1 MKSKIMRVA
10 GVFPLG
16 MVTGVIL
23 IFVIA
28 AIMVHFGYAVELTT
42 LHKTFGDI
50 EVWAQKPI
58 ISEGEEVP
66 GFYQKDGKEL
76 WMTKD
81 GKPFL
86 MIIKDVNDKI
96 RVLFLLKNEDEHVLT
111 LEPLDVP
118 GKWGKAMYT
127 NLRKGKPVGDMFV
140 DLDFD
145 GRFDVKAVT
154 DSNGSRVSHSI
165 FINNNWQIDDY
176 FSLEE
181 MKARVGG
188 TKYLFDPN
196 SGCWLEDMGGS
207 TSSGP
212 A

>member
-1 MKSKIMRVA
+1 MKLENIRVVGA
-10 GVFPLG
+10 FFLG
-16 MVTGVIL
+16 MIIGAIVL
-23 IFVIA
+23 FVLNIYL
-28 AIMVHFGYAVELTT
+28 GYDRELTAR
-42 LHKTFGDI
+42 HRTFGDI
-50 EVWAQKPI
+50 EVWVQKPI
-58 ISEGEEVP
+58 ISEGEEIP

-81 GKPFL
+81 GTPFL
-86 MIIKDVNDKI
+86 MMLKDANDKI
-96 RVLFLLKNEDEHVLT
+96 RVLFLLKNMGEPVVT

-118 GKWGKAMYT
+118 GKWGKAFYIDQK
-127 NLRKGKPVGDMFV
+127 KGKPVGDMFV

-154 DSNGSRVSHSI
+154 DSNESRVSRSI
-165 FINNNWQIDDY
+165 FINNDWQSVDY
-176 FSLEE
+176 FSREE
-181 MKARVGG
+181 MKASVGS

-196 SGCWLEDMGGS
+196 SGCWLEDRGAS